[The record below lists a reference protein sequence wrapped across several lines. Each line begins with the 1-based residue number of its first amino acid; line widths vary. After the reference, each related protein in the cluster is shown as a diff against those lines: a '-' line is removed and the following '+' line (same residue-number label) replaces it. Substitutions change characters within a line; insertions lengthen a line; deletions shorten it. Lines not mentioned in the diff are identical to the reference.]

1 MIIVDRALAAR
12 EAAQHPIRVGV
23 VGAGSMARGLIAQI
37 SGAVPG
43 MVVAA
48 VCNRTV
54 GRAVDALS
62 AGGAGSAVLVDSPR
76 RLDAVVAAGRPAVTD
91 DPAVLAAASGID
103 CIVDATGS
111 VEHGAHVAL
120 AAIEHG
126 TPFVLLNAELD
137 ATLGPIVHDRARRAG
152 VLSSCADGDQPG
164 VELNLDRY
172 VRGLG
177 MVPRVLGNV
186 KGLHDE
192 RRTPTTQAEFAATW
206 QQDPHMVTSFADGS
220 KVNVEQCIV
229 ANATGFTVPCRG
241 MFRRYHDGH
250 VDELTT
256 QYDLE
261 QLREL
266 GGIVDYVVG
275 ASPAPGVYCLA
286 ELGDLRHRR
295 YLEMYKLGPGPLYS
309 FYHPYHLCHLEVP
322 FTVARMVL
330 FGDVC
335 GRPVGA
341 PVVEVVAVAKRE
353 LRAGEVLDTFG
364 GYLTYGQAE
373 DAAVVQRDRLLPQ
386 GLAEG
391 CVLRR
396 DLPCDS
402 VIGWDDVVAPDGRLA
417 HRLYAE
423 QIARFAG
430 KLAKAS

>member
-1 MIIVDRALAAR
+1 MIIIDRALALRQTA
-12 EAAQHPIRVGV
+12 HDPIRVGV

-37 SGAVPG
+37 AGAVPG
-43 MVVAA
+43 MRVAA

-54 GRAVDALS
+54 GRAVDALEA
-62 AGGAGSAVLVDSPR
+62 AGVGPVALVDSTH
-76 RLDAVVAAGRPAVTD
+76 RLDAAVAAGRTAVTA
-91 DPAVLAAASGID
+91 DPEVLAGAARID

-111 VEHGAHVAL
+111 VEYGAHVAL

-164 VELNLDRY
+164 VELNLERY

-177 MVPRVLGNV
+177 LVPRVLGNV

-192 RRTPTTQAEFAATW
+192 RRTPTTQAAFAAAW
-206 QQDPHMVTSFADGS
+206 QQDAHMVTSFADGS

-241 MFRRYHDGH
+241 MLRRHHDAH

-261 QLREL
+261 QVREL
-266 GGIVDYVVG
+266 GGIVDYVIG
-275 ASPAPGVYCLA
+275 ARPAPGVFCLA
-286 ELGDLRHRR
+286 ELADLRHRH

-322 FTVARMVL
+322 TTVARMML

-335 GRPVGA
+335 GRPAGG
-341 PVVEVVAVAKRE
+341 PVVEVVTVAKRD
-353 LRAGEVLDTFG
+353 LRAGEVLDSFG
-364 GYLTYGQAE
+364 GYMTYGQAE
-373 DAAVVQRDRLLPQ
+373 VATVVHRDRLLPQ

-391 CVLRR
+391 CRLRR
-396 DLPCDS
+396 DLPCDAT
-402 VIGWDDVVAPDGRLA
+402 IGWADVEAPAGRLA
-417 HRLYAE
+417 HQLYAE
-423 QIARFAG
+423 QLARFAD
-430 KLAKAS
+430 AAARAS